1 MIPNGNYVIEKTEED
16 KKLMIYIYKSKVKL
30 A

>member
-16 KKLMIYIYKSKVKL
+16 KNLMIYIYKSKVKL